1 MLVTETASGSS
12 DMLILGFSLW
22 SYYSVQQQE
31 SYQKGQATAKKVQ

>member
-22 SYYSVQQQE
+22 SYYSVQQE